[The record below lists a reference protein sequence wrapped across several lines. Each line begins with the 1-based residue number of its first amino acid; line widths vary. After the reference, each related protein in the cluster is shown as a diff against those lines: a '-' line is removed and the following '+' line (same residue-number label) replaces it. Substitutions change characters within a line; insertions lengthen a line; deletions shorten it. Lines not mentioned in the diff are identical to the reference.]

1 MNIGDREDILVDME
15 FEKQTNQKVADYL
28 LSLRPHAGHG
38 CLKRLFINFFDQM
51 SYFTTQEVGNP
62 MQIIKYVELPRF
74 QPILKH

>member
-1 MNIGDREDILVDME
+1 MN
-15 FEKQTNQKVADYL
+15 
-28 LSLRPHAGHG
+28 LST
-38 CLKRLFINFFDQM
+38 LKFIVVIVGLHCYTRLFETIIYYFFDQM